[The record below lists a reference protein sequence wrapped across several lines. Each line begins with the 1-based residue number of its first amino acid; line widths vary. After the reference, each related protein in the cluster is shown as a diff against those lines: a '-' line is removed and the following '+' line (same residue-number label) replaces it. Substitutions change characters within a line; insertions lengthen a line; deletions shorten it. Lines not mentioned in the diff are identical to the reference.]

1 MTDDL
6 PQPLIDLFASI
17 NKQLAG
23 PDASQPSKKHTV
35 GITITGALAKG
46 KTTVAVLIKNA
57 LLAYGIDCEIV
68 NPDNVPFIEEHLEYT
83 VAALKKKGTTVGIR
97 MVDN

>member
-23 PDASQPSKKHTV
+23 PDASQPSKKHAIRITV
-35 GITITGALAKG
+35 AGTLGKG
-46 KTTVAVLIKNA
+46 KTTIAVLIKNA
-57 LLAYGIDCEIV
+57 LLAHCIDCEIV
-68 NPDNVPFIEEHLEYT
+68 NPDNVSFIEEHLEDA
-83 VAALKKKGTTVGIR
+83 VSALNTTVGIR
-97 MVDN
+97 MVDCVR